1 MSEDKITYFFNQF
14 RMIRKEKK
22 ITISDISKN
31 TKIQEKYIDSIENG
45 EFDTLPKVYIRLFLK
60 SYSIALGLNPDKIII
75 DYEDYISGNI
85 HNVKN
90 SRTPKFIENKT
101 HLNDNNNDQTN
112 LLNNAYL
119 FDSKKIIAI
128 LFLVVFVVSSWV
140 ILSVISKNRYNEH
153 QIQFSNKKLSWE
165 FFESLELLDTE
176 KIKINKINSENIIGY
191 NAILKENKIL
201 ISQIENNLFIIN
213 RILNVNDQDENITSN
228 NIKFGIFSGHIDFNI
243 NGQKINFTNQEAK
256 IIGYLYPNKKEL
268 IIEYYK

>member
-90 SRTPKFIENKT
+90 SRTPKFIENK
-101 HLNDNNNDQTN
+101 
-112 LLNNAYL
+112 
-119 FDSKKIIAI
+119 
-128 LFLVVFVVSSWV
+128 
-140 ILSVISKNRYNEH
+140 
-153 QIQFSNKKLSWE
+153 
-165 FFESLELLDTE
+165 
-176 KIKINKINSENIIGY
+176 
-191 NAILKENKIL
+191 
-201 ISQIENNLFIIN
+201 
-213 RILNVNDQDENITSN
+213 
-228 NIKFGIFSGHIDFNI
+228 HI
-243 NGQKINFTNQEAK
+243 
-256 IIGYLYPNKKEL
+256 
-268 IIEYYK
+268 